1 MTTNFNPVDFART
14 LLAETLFFD
23 DEHGSIG
30 SVSLVDPSS
39 GKELYIASYDPE
51 SELWLLEEATEW
63 DDEPVEGLVMAT
75 DGNSVGE
82 YDDPLAI
89 AGSVLEI
96 AAEQGLTPVF
106 LPLFEEP
113 L

>member
-1 MTTNFNPVDFART
+1 M
-14 LLAETLFFD
+14 
-23 DEHGSIG
+23 
-30 SVSLVDPSS
+30 
-39 GKELYIASYDPE
+39 ASYDPE

-82 YDDPLAI
+82 YDDPLTI

>member
-1 MTTNFNPVDFART
+1 MSRDFDPVAFARA
-14 LLAETLFFD
+14 LLAETLYFD

-30 SVSLVDPSS
+30 SVSLVDPDS
-39 GKELYIASYDPE
+39 GKELYMASYDPE
-51 SELWLLEEATEW
+51 SESWLLEEAVEW

-75 DGNSVGE
+75 DGATVADF
-82 YDDPLAI
+82 DDPFDI
-89 AGSVLEI
+89 AGAVLDL
-96 AAEQGLTPVF
+96 AAGEGLSPVF